1 MISFTTTL
9 LVVALLCVLV
19 PHVAAFGAGD
29 IPDFA
34 YLNDKAFRH
43 GDIESILSTLSK
55 NVPSGFGG
63 GVAGIIAGVAKVALS
78 GGRGDKFTSLDV
90 KRVYFGNWLRDYS
103 QAMDIAGLS
112 KMTAQTLITVVSAL
126 GFMTFGF
133 ATEEFQVTADRL
145 GVYLPVEHIDNPK
158 GYAEKEG
165 DARQFHPKL
174 RPPVDPRELEIDQNT
189 GMKNYIATEGQ
200 SWDTSTAHVR
210 RTLEA
215 CIQHGRQANGQEGA
229 DMWEAFRLLGTA
241 LHTLEDLLAHSN
253 WCELG
258 LLKMGHSEV
267 FCHVGDNVKVN
278 TPNGPAPPLITGTF
292 GSADFMHSML
302 GEATDHLSEASVS
315 DLSKKMNEMK
325 NQDQSPISTLR
336 AILGQIPHGGGDDK
350 QNAMNQGDE
359 IRNKAFNFNPDDVA
373 PEEVQQRLLEI
384 LKWHD
389 QVMHDV
395 TKTIQN
401 IPGLE
406 SLLDDLTNAMNA
418 YVYTTLEPWLT
429 PILQQSTSALQ
440 EGSAAVIDTA
450 DQYEVFNN
458 PDASDPSHSL
468 LSKDHFGLILNEPA
482 GKIALVVVKHTVELI
497 VQAWYDHNKDVGQ
510 TINQVME
517 AFHHPYYATG
527 NSQVQNN
534 MAEELNRW
542 FGGLGSEGQQVLQ
555 LLTKDSVRN
564 GKNKRVGQDDGTTT
578 FGGAGGHGQSGG
590 YGQQSGGYGQ
600 QSGGYGQQSG
610 GYGQQSSGYGQQSSG
625 YGQQSGGYGNQE
637 SGGYGGQ
644 SGGYGG
650 QSGGYGG
657 GGESGGYGGSSGGY
671 GASSGG
677 YGRGE
682 SGGGGESGTYGRSS
696 GYGNTEDNSQSTYA
710 SRRTEESSYG
720 GGGGGYG
727 RSKDDEYGS
736 SRRQE
741 PHSGYNPSYES
752 GGGYG
757 SRRDD
762 NGGGYSS
769 RRDDNE
775 GGYGSR
781 RNDNEGSYGSR
792 RNDDEGGYGGGY
804 SSRRRDDNEGGY
816 GGGGYGSRREE
827 GGGGYQPSY
836 GQSQER
842 STYGGGGEDSY
853 GGGGYKRRDDD
864 DDERSR
870 GHKHHGRRDRDDS
883 DDDKKGRRGYNPE
896 Y

>member
-1 MISFTTTL
+1 MISLTTAL

-29 IPDFA
+29 IPDYA

-55 NVPSGFGG
+55 NVGSSGFGG
-63 GVAGIIAGVAKVALS
+63 GVVGILAGVAKAALN
-78 GGRGDKFTSLDV
+78 RGKGDRFTSLDV

-112 KMTAQTLITVVSAL
+112 KLTAQTLVTVVSAL

-133 ATEEFQVTADRL
+133 ATEEFQVTPDRL

-189 GMKNYIATEGQ
+189 GMKNYIATEAQ
-200 SWDTSTAHVR
+200 SWDTSTGHVR

-253 WCELG
+253 WCELS
-258 LLKMGHSEV
+258 LLKLGHSEV

-278 TPNGPAPPLITGTF
+278 TPNGQAPPLITGTF

-315 DLSKKMNEMK
+315 DLSKKMNEIK
-325 NQDQSPISTLR
+325 NQDQSESPIAKLR
-336 AILGQIPHGGGDDK
+336 LILGQIPSGGGDDK

-359 IRNKAFNFNPDDVA
+359 IRAKAFNLNPDDVA
-373 PEEVQQRLLEI
+373 PEEVQQQFLEI

-389 QVMHDV
+389 QVMHDI
-395 TKTIQN
+395 TETIQK

-406 SLLDDLTNAMNA
+406 SLLEDLTNAMNA
-418 YVYTTLEPWLT
+418 YVYTTLEPFLT
-429 PILQQSTSALQ
+429 PILQQSTTALQ

-450 DQYEVFNN
+450 DQYEVFTNA
-458 PDASDPSHSL
+458 DASDPSHSL

-482 GKIALVVVKHTVELI
+482 GKVALIVVKHTVELI
-497 VQAWYDHNKDVGQ
+497 VEAWYDHNRDVGA

-527 NSQVQNN
+527 SSRIQNE
-534 MAEELNRW
+534 MAQELSNW
-542 FGGLGSEGQQVLQ
+542 FSGLGSEGSQTLQ
-555 LLTKDSVRN
+555 LLTKESVRE
-564 GKNKRVGQDDGTTT
+564 GKNKRVGAENTGHQGQHSAGY
-578 FGGAGGHGQSGG
+578 GGQQSSGYGQQQSSGHGQ
-590 YGQQSGGYGQ
+590 QQSGGYGQ

-610 GYGQQSSGYGQQSSG
+610 GYGG
-625 YGQQSGGYGNQE
+625 QSGGYGQSE
-637 SGGYGGQ
+637 ETGGYGGSQSTGGYGGQ
-644 SGGYGG
+644 SGG

-657 GGESGGYGGSSGGY
+657 GESGGYGGESGGYGGRTGGYGNTDDNSQTTYGSRNNESSYGRTQESSGGY
-671 GASSGG
+671 GQSNDNEYGSRREEQHSGYNPSYQSNEGGHGSRRDNDEGG
-677 YGRGE
+677 YGSRRDNDEAG
-682 SGGGGESGTYGRSS
+682 YGSRRQPEESS
-696 GYGNTEDNSQSTYA
+696 GYQPSYGSSRNEDSYGQRETQ
-710 SRRTEESSYG
+710 SSYG
-720 GGGGGYG
+720 GGGGY
-727 RSKDDEYGS
+727 
-736 SRRQE
+736 
-741 PHSGYNPSYES
+741 
-752 GGGYG
+752 GGGE
-757 SRRDD
+757 S
-762 NGGGYSS
+762 
-769 RRDDNE
+769 
-775 GGYGSR
+775 
-781 RNDNEGSYGSR
+781 
-792 RNDDEGGYGGGY
+792 GGYGGGSY
-804 SSRRRDDNEGGY
+804 GRRDNDEERPHHGRRHQDDNDETFGAERLNLGDDNEGH
-816 GGGGYGSRREE
+816 GS
-827 GGGGYQPSY
+827 
-836 GQSQER
+836 
-842 STYGGGGEDSY
+842 
-853 GGGGYKRRDDD
+853 
-864 DDERSR
+864 
-870 GHKHHGRRDRDDS
+870 GRRHQ
-883 DDDKKGRRGYNPE
+883 GYNPD

>member
-9 LVVALLCVLV
+9 LVVALLCMLV

-29 IPDFA
+29 IPDYA

-43 GDIESILSTLSK
+43 GDLESILSTLAK
-55 NVPSGFGG
+55 NVPGGLGG
-63 GVAGIIAGVAKVALS
+63 GAAGVIAGVAKMALR

-174 RPPVDPRELEIDQNT
+174 RPPVDQRELEIDQNT

-229 DMWEAFRLLGTA
+229 DMWESFRLLGTA

-258 LLKMGHSEV
+258 LQKMGHSEV

-278 TPNGPAPPLITGTF
+278 TPNGQAPPLITGTF
-292 GSADFMHSML
+292 GSADFIHSLL

-315 DLSKKMNEMK
+315 DLSKKMNEVK
-325 NQDQSPISTLR
+325 NQDQSNSPIEKLR
-336 AILGQIPHGGGDDK
+336 AILGQIPRGGGDDK
-350 QNAMNQGDE
+350 QNAINQGE
-359 IRNKAFNFNPDDVA
+359 QIRNNAFNFNPDDVA

-389 QVMHDV
+389 QVMHDI
-395 TKTIQN
+395 TNTIQN

-406 SLLDDLTNAMNA
+406 SLLEDLTNAMNA
-418 YVYTTLEPWLT
+418 YVYTCLEPWLT
-429 PILQQSTSALQ
+429 PILQQATSGLQ
-440 EGSAAVIDTA
+440 EGSAAVIDTD

-482 GKIALVVVKHTVELI
+482 GKVALVVVKHTVDLI

-527 NSQVQNN
+527 SSQVQNE

-542 FGGLGSEGQQVLQ
+542 FGGLGSEGQNILQ

-578 FGGAGGHGQSGG
+578 FGGAGGHSQSGG
-590 YGQQSGGYGQ
+590 YGQQSGGYSQ
-600 QSGGYGQQSG
+600 SSGGYGQ
-610 GYGQQSSGYGQQSSG
+610 QQSSGYGQQSSG
-625 YGQQSGGYGNQE
+625 YGQSGGYGNQE
-637 SGGYGGQ
+637 SSGYGGQ
-644 SGGYGG
+644 SGG
-650 QSGGYGG
+650 Q
-657 GGESGGYGGSSGGY
+657 SGGYGGSSGGY
-671 GASSGG
+671 GGGESGGYGGGGSTG

-682 SGGGGESGTYGRSS
+682 SGGDGESGGYGGRSGGYGGRS
-696 GYGNTEDNSQSTYA
+696 GGYGNTDDNSQSTYS
-710 SRRTEESSYG
+710 SRRNDNEYGSG

-727 RSKDDEYGS
+727 S
-736 SRRQE
+736 SRQE
-741 PHSGYNPSYES
+741 AHTGYNPSYES
-752 GGGYG
+752 GGGSGGGGGYG

-762 NGGGYSS
+762 NDGGYGSRRDNNEGGYSS
-769 RRDDNE
+769 RRN
-775 GGYGSR
+775 
-781 RNDNEGSYGSR
+781 
-792 RNDDEGGYGGGY
+792 
-804 SSRRRDDNEGGY
+804 DNEGGY

-827 GGGGYQPSY
+827 SGGGYNPSY
-836 GQSQER
+836 GQTEER
-842 STYGGGGEDSY
+842 SSY
-853 GGGGYKRRDDD
+853 GGGGGYGGSGGHGGGQESSYGGGGGHGRRDDDEERPRHGRHRKDDD
-864 DDERSR
+864 DDEERSR
-870 GHKHHGRRDRDDS
+870 HGRHHRK
-883 DDDKKGRRGYNPE
+883 DDDDDNQGHGGHQGYNPR

>member
-1 MISFTTTL
+1 MYSLTTTL
-9 LVVALLCVLV
+9 LVVVVLCALI
-19 PHVAAFGAGD
+19 PNVAAFGAGD
-29 IPDFA
+29 IPDYA

-43 GDIESILSTLSK
+43 GDIESILSQLSK
-55 NVPSGFGG
+55 NVGSSGFGG
-63 GVAGIIAGVAKVALS
+63 GVAGILVGVAKAALR
-78 GGRGDKFTSLDV
+78 GGKGDRFTSLDV

-112 KMTAQTLITVVSAL
+112 KLTAQSLVTVVSVL

-133 ATEEFQVTADRL
+133 ATEEFEVTPDRL

-174 RPPVDPRELEIDQNT
+174 RPPVDNRELEIDQNT

-215 CIQHGRQANGQEGA
+215 CIQRGRKANGLENS

-278 TPNGPAPPLITGTF
+278 SPNGPVPPLITGTF

-315 DLSKKMNEMK
+315 DLSKKMSEMK
-325 NQDQSPISTLR
+325 NQDQSDSPIAKLR
-336 AILGQIPHGGGDDK
+336 AILGKIPSGGGD
-350 QNAMNQGDE
+350 QQQGAMEQGDQ
-359 IRNKAFNFNPDDVA
+359 IRAKAFDFNPDDVA
-373 PEEVQQRLLEI
+373 PEEVQQRLLEV

-389 QVMHDV
+389 QAMHDI
-395 TKTIQN
+395 TKTIQG

-406 SLLDDLTNAMNA
+406 TLLDELTNAMNA

-429 PILQQSTSALQ
+429 PILQQTTGALQ
-440 EGSAAVIDTA
+440 EGSAAVIDSD

-482 GKIALVVVKHTVELI
+482 GKIAMIVVRHTVQLI
-497 VQAWYDHNKDVGQ
+497 VEAWYDHNKDVGA

-517 AFHHPYYATG
+517 AFHHPHYASG
-527 NSQVQNN
+527 NSQVQNE
-534 MAEELNRW
+534 MYEELTRW
-542 FGGLGSEGQQVLQ
+542 FGGLGESEGQQTIQ
-555 LLTKDSVRN
+555 LLTKESVRD
-564 GKNKRVGQDDGTTT
+564 GRNKRVGSEDSTT
-578 FGGAGGHGQSGG
+578 GGGYGGHGHSQQSGGHGQ
-590 YGQQSGGYGQ
+590 
-600 QSGGYGQQSG
+600 
-610 GYGQQSSGYGQQSSG
+610 
-625 YGQQSGGYGNQE
+625 
-637 SGGYGGQ
+637 Q

-650 QSGGYGG
+650 QSGGQGQSGGYGEQQFGGYGG
-657 GGESGGYGGSSGGY
+657 HSGGYGGSEEL
-671 GASSGG
+671 SS
-677 YGRGE
+677 R
-682 SGGGGESGTYGRSS
+682 S
-696 GYGNTEDNSQSTYA
+696 GYGDNSQSTYGRNEGSYA
-710 SRRTEESSYG
+710 RTEESSYG
-720 GGGGGYG
+720 GGHG
-727 RSKDDEYGS
+727 RSNDEYGS
-736 SRRQE
+736 RSEE
-741 PHSGYNPSYES
+741 PRHSGYNPSY
-752 GGGYG
+752 GGGDGGYG
-757 SRRDD
+757 SRHDD
-762 NGGGYSS
+762 EGGYSS
-769 RRDDNE
+769 RRNDDE

-781 RNDNEGSYGSR
+781 RHDDEGGYGSRRHDDEGEHGSR

-804 SSRRRDDNEGGY
+804 SSHRNDDERGY
-816 GGGGYGSRREE
+816 GGGHGSRRNDDEGGYGSRHE
-827 GGGGYQPSY
+827 GGYNP
-836 GQSQER
+836 
-842 STYGGGGEDSY
+842 SY
-853 GGGGYKRRDDD
+853 GGGEESYGQREQSHGGGYDSNRRDDETFGAERLNLGD
-864 DDERSR
+864 DNEGYGGS
-870 GHKHHGRRDRDDS
+870 GYGSGRRHQ
-883 DDDKKGRRGYNPE
+883 GYNPD

>member
-1 MISFTTTL
+1 MISLTTAL
-9 LVVALLCVLV
+9 LVVALLCVIV

-29 IPDFA
+29 IPDYAF
-34 YLNDKAFRH
+34 LNDKAFRH

-55 NVPSGFGG
+55 NVGSGFGG
-63 GVAGIIAGVAKVALS
+63 GVAGVLFGVAKAAINR
-78 GGRGDKFTSLDV
+78 GKGDKFTSLDV

-112 KMTAQTLITVVSAL
+112 KLTAQTLVTVVSAL

-145 GVYLPVEHIDNPK
+145 GVYLPIEHIDNPK
-158 GYAEKEG
+158 GYGEKEG
-165 DARQFHPKL
+165 DPRQFHPKL

-258 LLKMGHSEV
+258 LLKLGHSEV

-278 TPNGPAPPLITGTF
+278 TPNGQAPPLITGTF

-325 NQDQSPISTLR
+325 NQDQSDSPISKLR
-336 AILGQIPHGGGDDK
+336 GILGQIPSGGGDNK
-350 QNAMNQGDE
+350 QDAMNKGDE
-359 IRNKAFNFNPDDVA
+359 IRAKAFNFNPDDVA
-373 PEEVQQRLLEI
+373 PEEVQQQFLEI

-389 QVMHDV
+389 QVMHDI
-395 TKTIQN
+395 TETIQN

-429 PILQQSTSALQ
+429 PILQQSTTALQ
-440 EGSAAVIDTA
+440 EGSAAVIDTD

-458 PDASDPSHSL
+458 ADASDPSHSL

-497 VQAWYDHNKDVGQ
+497 VQAWYKQDTDVGQ

-517 AFHHPYYATG
+517 AFHHPYYASG
-527 NSQVQNN
+527 NSQIQNE
-534 MAEELNRW
+534 MAEELSRW
-542 FGGLGSEGQQVLQ
+542 FSGLGSEGQDILG
-555 LLTKDSVRN
+555 LLTKESVRE
-564 GKNKRVGQDDGTTT
+564 GKNKRAGQDDGSGG
-578 FGGAGGHGQSGG
+578 GGAGHGHGQSGAGAGG

-600 QSGGYGQQSG
+600 QSGGRSGGQSGGQSG
-610 GYGQQSSGYGQQSSG
+610 GYGGQATGGYGG
-625 YGQQSGGYGNQE
+625 GQSGGYG
-637 SGGYGGQ
+637 SGGQSGGQ

-657 GGESGGYGGSSGGY
+657 GESTGYGGGETTGY
-671 GASSGG
+671 
-677 YGRGE
+677 
-682 SGGGGESGTYGRSS
+682 GGGETTGYGGRSS
-696 GYGNTEDNSQSTYA
+696 GYGNTDNSQSTYS
-710 SRRTEESSYG
+710 SRQNESSYGRTEESSYG
-720 GGGGGYG
+720 RSGGGGGYG
-727 RSKDDEYGS
+727 QSTGDEYGS
-736 SRRQE
+736 SRREE
-741 PHSGYNPSYES
+741 PHHSGYKPTYDSGEGG

-757 SRRDD
+757 SRRDND
-762 NGGGYSS
+762 
-769 RRDDNE
+769 E

-781 RNDNEGSYGSR
+781 RHN
-792 RNDDEGGYGGGY
+792 DEGRSGGGY
-804 SSRRRDDNEGGY
+804 NSREP
-816 GGGGYGSRREE
+816 EE
-827 GGGGYQPSY
+827 RGGGYQPSY
-836 GQSQER
+836 GR
-842 STYGGGGEDSY
+842 GEES
-853 GGGGYKRRDDD
+853 GGGGYGGGERGEGHGGGGHGRRDDD
-864 DDERSR
+864 EGRH
-870 GHKHHGRRDRDDS
+870 GHHGRRHQNDNDETFGAENLNLGGDNEGYG
-883 DDDKKGRRGYNPE
+883 GRRQGYNPE